1 MRLHHKI
8 LLALVGVGLLIALS
22 FNFLARSGSEAIAAP
37 CEYDPAAYV
46 GLNPDSL
53 SRELETHGLIG
64 EIHGV
69 NSPLNMT
76 VLSVREPEN
85 FFSHQEFSV
94 IAANDTVQAQL
105 NDLHRHDRVCLQGT
119 ALKNPSPQPHIRVN
133 QVQVL
138 GTWDGLADE
147 EDYGYEVDLPALL
160 RDTTEQVGIVHAIGA
175 GGKILVMGFG
185 DAIAPLVVDDP
196 QWTANLYRGDII
208 RVHYQIQT
216 QPNHPPHL
224 RLDPAVAE
232 PVEMID
238 AIAAEHGQPA
248 TLTGSLV
255 KFPQSPQLKFD
266 VYGLDV
272 ATNDIHRIFTLINF
286 SDMDTFT
293 ALRERLAQLWD
304 AQADTAQRDR
314 NSLINPNITLTATGT
329 INVISPDQANPQL
342 LIDTLND
349 ITPTPTT

>member
-1 MRLHHKI
+1 MRLQNTI
-8 LLALVGVGLLIALS
+8 LLTLVGLGLLIALS
-22 FNFLARSGSEAIAAP
+22 LNLFAQPEKTAIAAP

-53 SRELETHGLIG
+53 SRELETRGLIG

-119 ALKNPSPQPHIRVN
+119 ALKNPSPQPHIRVE

-138 GTWDGLADE
+138 GTWDGLAAE
-147 EDYGYEVDLPALL
+147 EDYGYAVDLPALL

-216 QPNHPPHL
+216 QPNQPPHL

-238 AIAAEHGQPA
+238 AIVAEHGQPA

-272 ATNDIHRIFTLINF
+272 VTHDIHRIFTLINF

-342 LIDTLND
+342 LIDTVND
-349 ITPTPTT
+349 ITPTPAT